1 MEVYGTSPTLEFLKN
16 WTLKMHFCIQV
27 AAVDPDEA
35 VLLHV
40 SATSGVSDVDASSNY
55 KN

>member
-1 MEVYGTSPTLEFLKN
+1 MGCLPPWSFLKIGP
-16 WTLKMHFCIQV
+16 LKMHFCIQV

-35 VLLHV
+35 VLPHV